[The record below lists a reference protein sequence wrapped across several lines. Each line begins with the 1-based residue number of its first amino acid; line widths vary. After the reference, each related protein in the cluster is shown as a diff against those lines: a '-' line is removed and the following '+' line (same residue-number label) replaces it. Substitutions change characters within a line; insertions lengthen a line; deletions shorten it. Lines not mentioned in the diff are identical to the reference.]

1 VDHWNFLDWI
11 PGEGG
16 RCSESDSNVVES
28 FKRLKILEEGAPVG
42 RWVSWI
48 LGRSSEIA
56 TRTGSRGRLER
67 KRGSTESRREARC
80 GWSGWV

>member
-1 VDHWNFLDWI
+1 M
-11 PGEGG
+11 EGG
-16 RCSESDSNVVES
+16 RCSRSDSNVVES

-56 TRTGSRGRLER
+56 TRTGSRGSL
-67 KRGSTESRREARC
+67 GS
-80 GWSGWV
+80 